1 MYLQEMIGDRWHCG
15 CFLIQMYWLGPLL
28 AGVVAALLYDLVFA
42 ANASVEKAKAFF
54 TRKDYDDRKFDETP
68 QSSGDA
74 WT

>member
-1 MYLQEMIGDRWHCG
+1 MDDTVRA

-28 AGVVAALLYDLVFA
+28 AGMVAALLYDLVLA
-42 ANASVEKAKAFF
+42 ANASVTKAKAFF
-54 TRKDYDDRKFDETP
+54 TRKDYDDKKFDDETQ